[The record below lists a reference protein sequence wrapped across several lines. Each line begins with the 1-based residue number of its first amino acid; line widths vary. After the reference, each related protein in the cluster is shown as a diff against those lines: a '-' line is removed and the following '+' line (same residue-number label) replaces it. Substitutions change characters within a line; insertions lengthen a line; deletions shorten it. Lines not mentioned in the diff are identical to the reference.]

1 MKATRPAWGVLSFL
15 LAIAVAPE
23 LNAQTFTATYDFSS
37 VAANAGGTTDP
48 TAPPVVPGVTMGA
61 FTAVGYS
68 GNPNASG
75 RFSWQSNPTGGVDGT
90 NDFSQFT
97 GSLSLVT
104 FFEVSLTPLGSVVL
118 DLNSLSFTVQRSGT
132 GIRSY
137 AVRSSADGY
146 AANLPG
152 NISPANAN
160 LGLGP
165 ANEFRWMLDAV
176 TAAQNGSTVTL
187 GTSHSNL
194 TSAITFRFY
203 GWNAEGTAGTF
214 SLDNVSFGGST
225 RNVPEPTSS
234 ALLAIGIAAL
244 ATWRRR
250 IAG

>member
-1 MKATRPAWGVLSFL
+1 MKATRSAWGVLSFV
-15 LAIAVAPE
+15 LAIAVVAPE
-23 LNAQTFTATYDFSS
+23 LTAQTFTATYDFGG
-37 VAANAGGTTDP
+37 VTANAGGTTDP
-48 TAPPVVPGVTMGA
+48 TTPPTVAGLTMGA

-68 GNPNASG
+68 GNPNANG
-75 RFSWQSNPTGGVDGT
+75 RYSWQNNSTGGVDGT

-118 DLNSLSFTVQRSGT
+118 DLNSISFTVQRSGT

-137 AVRSSADGY
+137 AVRSSVDGY
-146 AANLPG
+146 AANLPAG
-152 NISPANAN
+152 ISPANAN
-160 LGLGP
+160 LGIGP

-176 TAAQNGSTVTL
+176 TTAQNGSTVTF
-187 GTSHSNL
+187 GGSHSNL
-194 TSAITFRFY
+194 TSAVTFRFY

-234 ALLAIGIAAL
+234 ALLLFGLGAA

-250 IAG
+250 RQ